1 MALHA
6 LLTQQQATLQTL
18 EHLIDNELIALTEH
32 QADQLMTLSEQ
43 KNALLQAVQ
52 ETDHQIAQH
61 PDQAQ
66 LDVQDPLLLS
76 VRQLLLS
83 CQTKNNLLGEIMKE
97 ARISLS
103 RLANQL
109 MAVRGKEMMTYNADG
124 KTLNTSTLG
133 NNVKV

>member
-1 MALHA
+1 MTLHA
-6 LLTQQQATLQTL
+6 LLTQQQITLQTL
-18 EHLIDNELIALTEH
+18 DQLIDSELTALTEH
-32 QADQLMTLSEQ
+32 QADQLLTLSEQ
-43 KNALLQAVQ
+43 KNVLLQTLQ
-52 ETDHQIAQH
+52 TTDQQIAQH
-61 PDQAQ
+61 PERAQ
-66 LDVQDPLLLS
+66 LKQQDALLLT
-76 VRQLLLS
+76 VQQLLQS
-83 CQTKNNLLGEIMKE
+83 CQTKNHLLGEIMKE

>member
-1 MALHA
+1 MTLHA
-6 LLTQQQATLQTL
+6 LLTQQQTTLQTL
-18 EHLIDNELIALTEH
+18 EQLIDSELTALTEH
-32 QADQLMTLSEQ
+32 QADQLLTLSEQ
-43 KNALLQAVQ
+43 KNVLLQTVQ
-52 ETDHQIAQH
+52 ETDQQIAQH
-61 PDQAQ
+61 PERVQ
-66 LDVQDPLLLS
+66 LDAQDALLLN
-76 VRQLLLS
+76 VRQLLQS
-83 CQTKNNLLGEIMKE
+83 CQTKNHLLGEIMKE